1 MGKYIKMNHAY
12 IGADILKTVRI
23 IDLND
28 NSVSIDSNG
37 YYSGDNLTIQQ
48 ELHNLNIDK
57 QMGNNNE

>member
-12 IGADILKTVRI
+12 IGADILKTARI

-57 QMGNNNE
+57 QIGSNNE

>member
-1 MGKYIKMNHAY
+1 MAKYIKMNHAS
-12 IGADILKTVRI
+12 IGADVLKTVRV

-28 NSVSIDSNG
+28 DSVSIDSNG

-57 QMGNNNE
+57 QIGGNNE

>member
-1 MGKYIKMNHAY
+1 MAKYIKMNHAY
-12 IGADILKTVRI
+12 IGADVLKTVRV

-28 NSVSIDSNG
+28 DSVSIDSNG

-57 QMGNNNE
+57 QIGGNNE